1 MTSITKCQL
10 GVLGGMGV
18 FFALGGAIFLGSWHS
33 LFDFILYKVRK
44 QVLEELHTCALSW
57 TVKHSKI
64 VA

>member
-44 QVLEELHTCALSW
+44 
-57 TVKHSKI
+57 
-64 VA
+64 